1 MVVTPM
7 TEASIEGGNWTDSLE
22 NFAKMTPVKRAGKP
36 EDMANAVLWL
46 CDDASSYIT
55 GQLIGV
61 NGGRRID

>member
-7 TEASIEGGNWTDSLE
+7 TQMSIDSGAWTDSLE

-46 CDDASSYIT
+46 CDDASGYVT